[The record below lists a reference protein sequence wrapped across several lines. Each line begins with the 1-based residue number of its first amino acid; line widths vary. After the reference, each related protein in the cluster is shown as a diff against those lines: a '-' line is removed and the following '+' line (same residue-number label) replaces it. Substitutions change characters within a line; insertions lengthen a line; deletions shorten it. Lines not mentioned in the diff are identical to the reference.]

1 MMNPEMMKVA
11 AEQMRRIPAGDLAR
25 MQRQLMSNPGLLK
38 LATESMK
45 KMTADD
51 FKLAAERLN
60 HARPEEMLDMTE
72 KIAKARPEELAAM
85 KAQADTQASSAISAA
100 RMLKRQ
106 GNQFHGRGQYA
117 DAAAKYKLA
126 RDSVKNSV
134 PSAAGRALQLQCS
147 INLMACYLKLGEF
160 EDYDTGTANAYY
172 RRGQAYKEL
181 GNLQAAVADLSKARE
196 MSPDDET
203 VAQALAE
210 AEEKLATEG
219 EQQTCQRE
227 LFFFFA
233 TEREFYSI
241 ITGTLALREGTPKGV
256 VIEEILEEDITS
268 HLSSAQTSSSSTAAE
283 HTVSQPH
290 DGARN
295 STQSDSSESL
305 VNMSQVASSSSGT
318 IPVAPNFGSN
328 MPPGMVGMAD
338 PAMWEMFTSMMEN
351 MSPDEM
357 ANMSGLLGIE
367 MSKEDAANAQQAMS
381 SFSSQDLE
389 KMMKWIGRAQRGV
402 EAAKK
407 TKDWLLGRK
416 GFIFAIVMLILVFI
430 LHRLG
435 FIG

>member
-1 MMNPEMMKVA
+1 MMNPEMMRVA
-11 AEQMRRIPAGDLAR
+11 EEQMRRIPAVDLAR
-25 MQRQLMSNPGLLK
+25 MQRQLMSNPDLLK
-38 LATESMK
+38 LTTESMK
-45 KMTADD
+45 NMTAED
-51 FKLAAERLN
+51 FKLAAECLN

-72 KIAKARPEELAAM
+72 KIAKAKPEELAAM
-85 KAQADTQASSAISAA
+85 KAQADAETSRAISAA
-100 RMLKRQ
+100 KMLKRQ
-106 GNQFHGRGQYA
+106 GNQLHGRGQYA

-126 RDSVKNSV
+126 RDSVKNGV

-147 INLMACYLKLGEF
+147 VNLMACYLKLGEF
-160 EDYDTGTANAYY
+160 EECVNEGSEVLSYESGDAKAYY
-172 RRGQAYKEL
+172 RRGQAYKQL
-181 GNLQAAVADLSKARE
+181 GNLHAAVADLSKARE
-196 MSPDDET
+196 ISPDDET

-210 AEEKLATEG
+210 AQEKCATEG
-219 EQQTCQRE
+219 
-227 LFFFFA
+227 
-233 TEREFYSI
+233 
-241 ITGTLALREGTPKGV
+241 GTKNLPKGV
-256 VIEEILEEDITS
+256 VIEEIVEDIS
-268 HLSSAQTSSSSTAAE
+268 YDLASPENSSSTTTE
-283 HTVSQPH
+283 HTASQPH

-318 IPVAPNFGSN
+318 IPVS
-328 MPPGMVGMAD
+328 
-338 PAMWEMFTSMMEN
+338 PAMWEMFASMVEN

-367 MSKEDAANAQQAMS
+367 MSKEDAANAQHAMS

-402 EAAKK
+402 AAAKK

-416 GFIFAIVMLILVFI
+416 GFIFAIVMLILAFI

>member
-1 MMNPEMMKVA
+1 
-11 AEQMRRIPAGDLAR
+11 
-25 MQRQLMSNPGLLK
+25 
-38 LATESMK
+38 
-45 KMTADD
+45 
-51 FKLAAERLN
+51 
-60 HARPEEMLDMTE
+60 
-72 KIAKARPEELAAM
+72 
-85 KAQADTQASSAISAA
+85 
-100 RMLKRQ
+100 MLKRQ
-106 GNQFHGRGQYA
+106 GNQLHSRGQYA

-147 INLMACYLKLGEF
+147 VNLMACYLKLGEF
-160 EDYDTGTANAYY
+160 EECVNEGSEILSYESGDAKAYY
-172 RRGQAYKEL
+172 RRGQAYKKL

-196 MSPDDET
+196 ISLDDET

-210 AEEKLATEG
+210 AQEKLAIEG
-219 EQQTCQRE
+219 
-227 LFFFFA
+227 L
-233 TEREFYSI
+233 
-241 ITGTLALREGTPKGV
+241 PKGV
-256 VIEEILEEDITS
+256 VIEEIVEEDVS
-268 HLSSAQTSSSSTAAE
+268 SDLSSAQKNSSSSTATE

-295 STQSDSSESL
+295 STQSDSSESM

-318 IPVAPNFGSN
+318 IHVAPEFGCN
-328 MPPGMVGMAD
+328 MPGMVGMAD

-381 SFSSQDLE
+381 SFSSQDLQR
-389 KMMKWIGRAQRGV
+389 MMKWIDRAQRAV

-407 TKDWLLGRK
+407 TKGWLLGKK
-416 GFIFAIVMLILVFI
+416 GFIFAIIMLILAFI

>member
-1 MMNPEMMKVA
+1 MMNPEMMRVA
-11 AEQMRRIPAGDLAR
+11 EEQMRRIPADDLAR
-25 MQRQLMSNPGLLK
+25 MQRQLMSNPDLLK

-45 KMTADD
+45 NMTAED

-72 KIAKARPEELAAM
+72 KIAKAKPEELAAM
-85 KAQADTQASSAISAA
+85 KVQADAEMSRAISAA
-100 RMLKRQ
+100 KMLKRQ

-134 PSAAGRALQLQCS
+134 PSAGGRALQLQCS
-147 INLMACYLKLGEF
+147 VNLMACYLKLGEF
-160 EDYDTGTANAYY
+160 EECVNEGSEVLSYDSGTAKAYY

-196 MSPDDET
+196 ISPDDET
-203 VAQALAE
+203 VAQALTE
-210 AEEKLATEG
+210 AQEKLATEG
-219 EQQTCQRE
+219 
-227 LFFFFA
+227 
-233 TEREFYSI
+233 
-241 ITGTLALREGTPKGV
+241 GTTNLPKGV

-338 PAMWEMFTSMMEN
+338 PAMWEMFTSMMET

-367 MSKEDAANAQQAMS
+367 MSKEDAANAQQSMS

-416 GFIFAIVMLILVFI
+416 GFIFAIVMLILAFI

>member
-1 MMNPEMMKVA
+1 MMNPEMMRVA
-11 AEQMRRIPAGDLAR
+11 EEQMRRIPAGDLAR
-25 MQRQLMSNPGLLK
+25 MQRQLMSNPDLLK

-45 KMTADD
+45 NMTADD
-51 FKLAAERLN
+51 LKLAAERLN

-72 KIAKARPEELAAM
+72 KIAKAKPEKLAAM
-85 KAQADTQASSAISAA
+85 KAQADAEMSRAISAA
-100 RMLKRQ
+100 KVLKRQ
-106 GNQFHGRGQYA
+106 GNQLHGRGQYA
-117 DAAAKYKLA
+117 DAAAKYSLA

-147 INLMACYLKLGEF
+147 VNLMACYLKLGEF
-160 EDYDTGTANAYY
+160 EECVNEGSEVLSYDSGTAKAYY

-196 MSPDDET
+196 ISPDDET
-203 VAQALAE
+203 VAQALTE
-210 AEEKLATEG
+210 AQEKFETQGGAAN
-219 EQQTCQRE
+219 Q
-227 LFFFFA
+227 
-233 TEREFYSI
+233 
-241 ITGTLALREGTPKGV
+241 PKGV
-256 VIEEILEEDITS
+256 VIEEVVEEDVS
-268 HLSSAQTSSSSTAAE
+268 SDLSSAQGNSSSTTATE

-290 DGARN
+290 DEARN

-305 VNMSQVASSSSGT
+305 VNTMSQPSSSGT
-318 IPVAPNFGSN
+318 IPVAPDFGSN
-328 MPPGMVGMAD
+328 NMPGMPPGMVGMAD
-338 PAMWEMFTSMMEN
+338 PAMWEMFSSMMEN

-402 EAAKK
+402 AAAKK

-416 GFIFAIVMLILVFI
+416 SFIFAIVMLILAFI

-435 FIG
+435 FFG